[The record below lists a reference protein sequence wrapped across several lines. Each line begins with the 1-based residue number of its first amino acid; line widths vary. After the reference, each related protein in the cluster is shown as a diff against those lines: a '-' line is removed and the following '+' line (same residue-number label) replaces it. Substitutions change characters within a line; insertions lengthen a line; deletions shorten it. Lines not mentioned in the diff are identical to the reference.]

1 MGVLKSQI
9 VRMILILLWPFL
21 SACQMGYLLKSAKG
35 QINLFTSRV
44 DIDEAIKD
52 PHLNEKDRNKL
63 QIAQEAR
70 KFAEQEL
77 GLKVTKNYTTFVQ
90 LHRPYVTYVVSAAP
104 KWELKHHLWSFPIL
118 GKVPYKGFFDEKDA
132 QEEAQE
138 LGRENLDTY
147 TRGVSA
153 YSTLGWF
160 KDSVL
165 SSMLTYEDHIL
176 LNTIIHETVHTTLYI
191 KNSADFNERL
201 ASFMGNKGMEL
212 YYLKKEGPQ
221 SPTLQL
227 AKEENEDEKI
237 FSQFISKEIKL
248 LENDYKT
255 LAEADKNEEKRIQRL
270 EQIQKKFTDEI
281 APQLKHS
288 FKSFHKIKLNNAR
301 LLVYKTYLQD
311 MSDFEQLYELMGHD
325 FKRFMGQCKD
335 LESSKEPEKAL
346 KSLIAQLKH

>member
-1 MGVLKSQI
+1 
-9 VRMILILLWPFL
+9 
-21 SACQMGYLLKSAKG
+21 MGYLLKSAKG

-176 LNTIIHETVHTTLYI
+176 LNTIIHETVHTKLYI
-191 KNSADFNERL
+191 KNSDDFN
-201 ASFMGNKGMEL
+201 
-212 YYLKKEGPQ
+212 
-221 SPTLQL
+221 
-227 AKEENEDEKI
+227 
-237 FSQFISKEIKL
+237 
-248 LENDYKT
+248 
-255 LAEADKNEEKRIQRL
+255 
-270 EQIQKKFTDEI
+270 
-281 APQLKHS
+281 
-288 FKSFHKIKLNNAR
+288 
-301 LLVYKTYLQD
+301 
-311 MSDFEQLYELMGHD
+311 
-325 FKRFMGQCKD
+325 
-335 LESSKEPEKAL
+335 
-346 KSLIAQLKH
+346 

>member
-1 MGVLKSQI
+1 
-9 VRMILILLWPFL
+9 
-21 SACQMGYLLKSAKG
+21 MGYLLKSAKG

-44 DIDEAIKD
+44 DIEEALKD
-52 PHLNEKDRNKL
+52 PQLKEKDRNKL
-63 QIAQEAR
+63 LIAQEAR
-70 KFAEQEL
+70 KFAEEEL

-132 QEEAQE
+132 LEEAQE
-138 LGRENLDTY
+138 LGKENLDTY

-165 SSMLTYEDHIL
+165 SSMLSYEDHIL

-191 KNSADFNERL
+191 KSSADFNERL

-212 YYLKKEGPQ
+212 YYLKKEGLQ

-227 AKEENEDEKI
+227 AKEENEDEKL
-237 FSQFISKEIKL
+237 FSQFISKEIQQ
-248 LENDYKT
+248 LETEYKN
-255 LAEADKNEEKRIQRL
+255 LPESEKIEEKRIQRFEL
-270 EQIQKKFTDEI
+270 IQKKFNDEV
-281 APQLKHS
+281 APKLKHS
-288 FKSFHKIKLNNAR
+288 FKSFNKIKLNNAR

-311 MSDFEQLYELMGHD
+311 MSDFEELYELMGHD

-346 KSLIAQLKH
+346 KSLITQLKH